1 MNKGITISDAAQR
14 LKLEAHVL
22 RYWEEELGLE
32 ISRNSQGHRYYSE
45 RDIRMFEKIIEL
57 KKEGYSLKDIEE
69 AIASVKRER
78 QHSNYNQ
85 ADTLNGNST
94 YNLSGNTADTLN
106 GNSTYNSS
114 GNRTDKTTDNSSD
127 ISNSNTKDNIVD
139 FKEAQLQNAMNRIIA
154 NALRENKSIITT
166 ALKAEIT
173 EDVMK
178 QMDIIIREKEE
189 REEERFRKLDEVIRK
204 QMVLCDE
211 VAATKSKRGI
221 FRRKAKR

>member
-78 QHSNYNQ
+78 QV
-85 ADTLNGNST
+85 
-94 YNLSGNTADTLN
+94 
-106 GNSTYNSS
+106 NSS
-114 GNRTDKTTDNSSD
+114 AKLTDSSTDKSTDKAIDNSND
-127 ISNSNTKDNIVD
+127 KIVD
-139 FKEAQLQNAMNRIIA
+139 FKEAQLQNVMNRIIA

-166 ALKAEIT
+166 SLKAEIT